1 MGHKWLPLLPAFTS
15 VLELDPQTY
24 SEAYYPRGNIS
35 PSPGVGVLMALSW
48 VGDLSAGSPPGVSTQ
63 QHGHQRVN
71 ERKEA
76 QGVLAFE
83 QWGDR

>member
-1 MGHKWLPLLPAFTS
+1 M
-15 VLELDPQTY
+15 
-24 SEAYYPRGNIS
+24 
-35 PSPGVGVLMALSW
+35 
-48 VGDLSAGSPPGVSTQ
+48 GDLSAGSPPGVSTQ
-63 QHGHQRVN
+63 QRGPQSVN